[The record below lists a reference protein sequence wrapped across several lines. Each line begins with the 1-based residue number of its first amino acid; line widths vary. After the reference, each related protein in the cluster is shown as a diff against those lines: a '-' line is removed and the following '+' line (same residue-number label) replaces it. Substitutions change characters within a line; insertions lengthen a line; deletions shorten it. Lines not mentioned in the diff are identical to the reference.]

1 MAERRCFHQRSNDVL
16 RRLFDGY
23 TACDEDE
30 SERDDGEDLHGIER
44 STPRDWSQGMSPTGD
59 GEFLTGCIWALIV
72 SLFFWAAV
80 VLLWWVLQEAAVIP
94 P

>member
-1 MAERRCFHQRSNDVL
+1 
-16 RRLFDGY
+16 
-23 TACDEDE
+23 
-30 SERDDGEDLHGIER
+30 
-44 STPRDWSQGMSPTGD
+44 MSPTGD

-72 SLFFWAAV
+72 SAFFWIAL